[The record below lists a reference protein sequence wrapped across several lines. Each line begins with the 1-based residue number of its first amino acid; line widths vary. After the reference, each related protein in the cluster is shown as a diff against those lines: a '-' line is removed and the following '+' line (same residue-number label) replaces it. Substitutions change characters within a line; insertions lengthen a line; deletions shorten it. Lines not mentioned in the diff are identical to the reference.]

1 MCSIKELTGRP
12 RQAGQVESD
21 LGVCEGQGPGGGGGG
36 GGGRYSHILTIQV
49 CAAIQGMLF
58 KPFCQEQGIENK
70 HFRSGTGW

>member
-21 LGVCEGQGPGGGGGG
+21 LGVCEGQGPGRGG

-58 KPFCQEQGIENK
+58 QAFLS
-70 HFRSGTGW
+70 RTGY